1 MNITQLYNY
10 WLQQQKASKT
20 GYFLLS
26 NNIQEYLPMLKTPAL
41 NLYIF
46 YAIHAK
52 NEYGSSYYSNERIAK
67 ELGVS
72 QKTISNWN
80 RLLQDIG
87 LITRKAQQNS
97 SSITYLLPTS
107 DFTIKSNDQ
116 EKIGEIINLLDTEK
130 YIMNTPITITVINNN
145 PPQTFRYY
153 QFQKKYSKDNFSVT
167 RKITIEDL
175 TIQSVLSKNEINL
188 IENSLSW
195 FPVTSNESPLN
206 NSLNLIWQPKNNEK
220 NTNENRQSIVNQLDS
235 KEAIEM
241 FKQKYPQTIVNLS

>member
-1 MNITQLYNY
+1 
-10 WLQQQKASKT
+10 
-20 GYFLLS
+20 
-26 NNIQEYLPMLKTPAL
+26 
-41 NLYIF
+41 
-46 YAIHAK
+46 
-52 NEYGSSYYSNERIAK
+52 
-67 ELGVS
+67 
-72 QKTISNWN
+72 
-80 RLLQDIG
+80 
-87 LITRKAQQNS
+87 
-97 SSITYLLPTS
+97 
-107 DFTIKSNDQ
+107 
-116 EKIGEIINLLDTEK
+116 
-130 YIMNTPITITVINNN
+130 MNTPITITVINNN